1 MKERWIKLAKEYG
14 GLVAY
19 PVFYLVCL
27 AVFASLT
34 FPYDALRAR
43 IVASYNAAQ
52 RDGNGLRELQIE
64 SMSGYFLTGVR
75 MHGITLTS
83 ASSEVGATPSKLSI
97 DDATARYAV
106 LPAIFGGSRID
117 FGVHSFGGDASG
129 SYSAHGDDRSIDA
142 TIASMDLGQI
152 GSLSALL
159 GAPVDGKLDGTVRLK
174 MPDGKLAK
182 ASGQVALEAKGFAV
196 GDGKAKVMGALAM
209 PRVDVGTLVL
219 SSDAKDGS
227 LRVTKF
233 SAAGKDVDVAG
244 DGRVQLRDEPADSV
258 MDLNIRFRINDAYR
272 AKNDVTKSLFGAPG
286 TAGQGLFELADARV
300 KQSKRPDGFY
310 GWTMRGSLS
319 HPDFVPAGGGRINP

>member
-1 MKERWIKLAKEYG
+1 MKERWIKLAKDYG
-14 GLVAY
+14 AFVAY

-27 AVFASLT
+27 VVFASLT

-43 IVASYNAAQ
+43 IVATYNAAQ

-129 SYSAHGDDRSIDA
+129 SFSAHGDDRSLDA
-142 TIASMDLGQI
+142 TIASMELGQI

-174 MPDGKLAK
+174 MPDGKVGK

-219 SSDAKDGS
+219 SADAKDGS

-244 DGRVQLRDEPADSV
+244 DGRVQLRDDPGDST

-286 TAGQGLFELADARV
+286 TVGQGLFELADARV
-300 KQSKRPDGFY
+300 KQSKRADGFY
-310 GWTMRGSLS
+310 GWTVRGTLS
-319 HPDFVPAGGGRINP
+319 HPDFVAAGGGRQNP